1 MVKRSN
7 DLATDLELMPSDAR
21 QRVLDVAEE
30 LFMTRGYNSITLR
43 DIADALEMRQASL
56 YYHFPEG
63 KEQLFVAVATR
74 TFERHRQGM
83 EHAIVNAPVD
93 VHAQLQAIAAWFAS
107 QPPLNF
113 MGMIYADMPALSE
126 AQRLQLGRI
135 AYTSMFTPLRELF
148 LAAQRRGEIRPVI
161 PDLLAGSYLT
171 LMDSLNHAI
180 GQEGAPS
187 REVMVNEIITM
198 MLDGIRSRSNQQ
210 ATHKH

>member
-1 MVKRSN
+1 M
-7 DLATDLELMPSDAR
+7 ATDLELMPSDAR

-83 EHAIVNAPVD
+83 EHAIANATAD
-93 VHAQLQAIAAWFAS
+93 VQAQLQAVSAWFAS
-107 QPPLNF
+107 QPPLNLI
-113 MGMIYADMPALSE
+113 GMMYADMPALSE
-126 AQRLQLGRI
+126 TMRLQLGRT

-148 LAAQRRGEIRPVI
+148 FAAQQRGEIRQVI
-161 PDLLAGSYLT
+161 PDLLAGSYLN
-171 LMDSLNHAI
+171 LMDGLNYAS

-187 REVMVNEIITM
+187 REVMANEIITM
-198 MLDGIRSRSNQQ
+198 MLDGIRISTSR
-210 ATHKH
+210 

>member
-1 MVKRSN
+1 M
-7 DLATDLELMPSDAR
+7 ATDLELMPSDAR

-83 EHAIVNAPVD
+83 EHAIANATAD
-93 VHAQLQAIAAWFAS
+93 VQAQLQAVSAWFAS
-107 QPPLNF
+107 QPPLNLI
-113 MGMIYADMPALSE
+113 GMMYADMPALSE
-126 AQRLQLGRI
+126 TMRLQLGRT

-148 LAAQRRGEIRPVI
+148 LAAQQRGEIRQVI
-161 PDLLAGSYLT
+161 PDLLAGSYLN
-171 LMDSLNHAI
+171 LMDGLNYAS

-187 REVMVNEIITM
+187 REVMANEIITM
-198 MLDGIRSRSNQQ
+198 MLDGIRISTSR
-210 ATHKH
+210 